1 MRLTTLSWLS
11 STKQQFT
18 PSRINIYFSILCF
31 FSPPVLGSVVSFVF
45 NGGGLWS
52 TLQVALK
59 RRRFNV
65 DQPMVALTVAIYA
78 YCGAVLLASIVNNS
92 IVRDATH
99 LVPLIT
105 FLFFPFSYSVWSI
118 SQKTTLARIVILSSM
133 AACFGAVLLTAIQ
146 YYWLGML
153 RVEGAAGNPI
163 VFATVVC
170 LSVIICMAGALS
182 GIERNRSLLVCAALA
197 GTIAILYT
205 GSRIMWLAILIAG
218 IAVLLIHRQK
228 LRSKHSLRLL
238 LIVGATGL
246 AIAALGFPIILDRV
260 EFLRSDWEAL
270 AAHGDHNTAL
280 GFRVAMWQIG
290 LDAFREMP
298 LFGHG
303 VGATSRLIKQ
313 GFHDQ
318 FGMNKGFGHFH
329 NGFLTALVEAG
340 IVGAVALAAIFV
352 VAARNAAT
360 VLRISVDPV
369 ERFGATMIV
378 IVVITYLT
386 GGMVGILVGHDI
398 LDSVL
403 MIFLVSGTYLA
414 SGRTLPI
421 TEERT
426 LPVTP
431 AA

>member
-1 MRLTTLSWLS
+1 M
-11 STKQQFT
+11 
-18 PSRINIYFSILCF
+18 
-31 FSPPVLGSVVSFVF
+31 VSFVF

-52 TLQVALK
+52 TLLVALK

-65 DQPMVALTVAIYA
+65 DQPMVALTAAIYA
-78 YCGAVLLASIVNNS
+78 YCGAIILASIVNNS
-92 IVRDATH
+92 IARDAAH

-118 SQKTTLARIVILSSM
+118 SQKTTLARIIILSSM
-133 AACFGAVLLTAIQ
+133 AACFGALLLTGIQ

-170 LSVIICMAGALS
+170 LSVMVCMAGALS

-205 GSRIMWLAILIAG
+205 GSRIMWLAMLIAG
-218 IAVLLIHRQK
+218 IAVLLIHRQN
-228 LRSKHSLRLL
+228 LRSRNARRLL
-238 LIVGATGL
+238 LVSGAVGL
-246 AIAALGFPIILDRV
+246 AIAALGFHIILDRA
-260 EFLRSDWEAL
+260 EFLRSDWDAL
-270 AAHGDHNTAL
+270 MAHGEHNTAL

-290 LDAFREMP
+290 VDAFREMP
-298 LFGHG
+298 FFGHG

-318 FGMNKGFGHFH
+318 FGMDKGFSHFH
-329 NGFLTALVEAG
+329 NGFLTVLVEAG
-340 IVGAVALAAIFV
+340 ILGAVALAAIFV
-352 VAARNAAT
+352 VAARNAAK
-360 VLRISVDPV
+360 VLRISADPI

-378 IVVITYLT
+378 IVVITYLI

-421 TEERT
+421 TEEQT

>member
-1 MRLTTLSWLS
+1 M
-11 STKQQFT
+11 
-18 PSRINIYFSILCF
+18 
-31 FSPPVLGSVVSFVF
+31 F

-52 TLQVALK
+52 TLLVALK

-65 DQPMVALTVAIYA
+65 DQPMAALTVAIYA
-78 YCGAVLLASIVNNS
+78 YCGAIILASIVNKS
-92 IVRDATH
+92 IVRDAAH

-118 SQKTTLARIVILSSM
+118 SRKTTLARVIILSSM
-133 AACFGAVLLTAIQ
+133 AACFGALLLTGIQ

-170 LSVIICMAGALS
+170 LGVLVCVAGALS
-182 GIERNRSLLVCAALA
+182 GIERNRSLLVGAALA
-197 GTIAILYT
+197 GAIAILYS
-205 GSRIMWLAILIAG
+205 GSRIMWLAMLIAG

-228 LRSKHSLRLL
+228 LRSKNARRLL
-238 LIVGATGL
+238 LAAGGIGL
-246 AIAALGFPIILDRV
+246 VVAAFGFQIILGRA

-270 AAHGDHNTAL
+270 TAHGNYDTAL

-290 LDAFREMP
+290 LGAFRDAP
-298 LFGHG
+298 FFGHG
-303 VGATSRLIKQ
+303 VGATSHLITQ

-318 FGMNKGFGHFH
+318 FGMEHGFSHFH

-340 IVGAVALAAIFV
+340 ILGAIALASIFV

-360 VLRISVDPV
+360 VLRVSADPV
-369 ERFGATMIV
+369 ERFGATLIV

-414 SGRTLPI
+414 SGRTLPV
-421 TEERT
+421 TEEQT
-426 LPVTP
+426 LPATP
-431 AA
+431 AGP